1 MKTAIVYA
9 TKYGCTKECAEI
21 LKTYLHGEVNILSA
35 KADKINLSQYDAVF
49 IGGSVYMGKIQK
61 EITHFCKRN
70 LKQLLHKK
78 IGLFACCYTPK
89 DTVGFFETLY
99 PIELINH
106 ASYLTSVGG
115 KMDYEKMNVLYRKLF
130 HSLKKIDG
138 FNEEFTEPEIN
149 ESEIKKLAETVNK

>member
-1 MKTAIVYA
+1 MKIAIVYA
-9 TKYGCTKECAEI
+9 TKYGCTKKCAEI
-21 LKTYLHGEVNILSA
+21 LKSYLHGEVSIYSA

-89 DTVGFFETLY
+89 DTEGFFETLY

-106 ASYLTSVGG
+106 AFYVTSVGG
-115 KMDYEKMNVLYRKLF
+115 IMDYEKMNFLYRKLF
-130 HSLKKIDG
+130 QSLKKIDG
-138 FNEEFTEPEIN
+138 FKEGFIEPVIN
-149 ESEIKKLAETVNK
+149 EGEIKKLAEAVNK

>member
-61 EITHFCKRN
+61 EITQFCKRN
-70 LKQLLHKK
+70 LKQLLH
-78 IGLFACCYTPK
+78 T
-89 DTVGFFETLY
+89 
-99 PIELINH
+99 
-106 ASYLTSVGG
+106 
-115 KMDYEKMNVLYRKLF
+115 
-130 HSLKKIDG
+130 KIDCS
-138 FNEEFTEPEIN
+138 FVAIPRKIQRDFLNTLPN
-149 ESEIKKLAETVNK
+149 MS

>member
-61 EITHFCKRN
+61 EITQFCKRN
-70 LKQLLHKK
+70 LKQLLHTK
-78 IGLFACCYTPK
+78 ITSLDKGIQ
-89 DTVGFFETLY
+89 
-99 PIELINH
+99 PI
-106 ASYLTSVGG
+106 VKCDG
-115 KMDYEKMNVLYRKLF
+115 
-130 HSLKKIDG
+130 SLKVR
-138 FNEEFTEPEIN
+138 FSTQ
-149 ESEIKKLAETVNK
+149 